1 MRWNPWHGCRKL
13 SEGCRNC
20 YVYRMDARND
30 KDASEIKKNVSS
42 FYLPISRNRKG
53 EYKYTSGTEFST
65 CFTSDFF
72 LEEADEWR
80 KDAWQIIKERSDC
93 KFFIITKRIDRFL
106 ECIPDDWVDGY
117 DNVMICVTAENQKM
131 ADYRLPIYLKL
142 PIKVKGIICE
152 PLLEKID
159 VSAYLTPEISSVTTG
174 GESGIDARTCDYDW
188 VMNLREQCIKA
199 NISFY
204 YHQTGAK
211 LIKNGRL
218 YRIPK
223 EKQNEQA
230 TRAGI
235 DFTAEE

>member
-42 FYLPISRNRKG
+42 FYLPISKNRKG
-53 EYKYTSGTEFST
+53 EYKYPSGTEFST

-93 KFFIITKRIDRFL
+93 RFFIITKRIDRFL

-174 GESGIDARTCDYDW
+174 GESGIDARACDYDW

-235 DFTAEE
+235 DFAAEE